1 MRDKPKTGGFR
12 ELVLPGNE
20 FKTCIA
26 VNFPKNADFGGLET
40 NHEIQGPL
48 KNYFCLKMISKLAP
62 EYFFQENV

>member
-40 NHEIQGPL
+40 NHKIQTL
-48 KNYFCLKMISKLAP
+48 FIYL
-62 EYFFQENV
+62 FFTYPSTHELNVI